1 MVRAARPLEDPELTA
16 QRKTASLAALA
27 VTLALVV
34 GGLYLVDVLRIQSTE
49 QDCILTGHPVCTPQA
64 ITPLASR

>member
-1 MVRAARPLEDPELTA
+1 
-16 QRKTASLAALA
+16 
-27 VTLALVV
+27 
-34 GGLYLVDVLRIQSTE
+34 VDVLRIQSTE